1 MNKTALIIV
10 GGLAVLGIGA
20 YFYFKPKAKAST
32 SGLPSGASSL
42 TNTTSGSSTT
52 GSSTTSSS
60 ATDTQTTTS
69 NTPAKNDTVLNTA
82 PIVNP
87 TAPVTTAQS
96 AQIAEDLAKYYQ
108 AQSLANQIF
117 TLTKSLK
124 PEPSIFGTSWGD
136 YNLVLSQNAQIRG
149 EIKNILTKMNAL
161 GYKEVNGVATKL

>member
-32 SGLPSGASSL
+32 SDLPSGASSL

-52 GSSTTSSS
+52 SDSATSPSSTDSQTS
-60 ATDTQTTTS
+60 TS

-96 AQIAEDLAKYYQ
+96 AQIAEDLAKYTQ
-108 AQSLANQIF
+108 AQSLASQIVA
-117 TLTKSLK
+117 LRADLL
-124 PEPSIFGTSWGD
+124 PELSPFGTSWSVYNG
-136 YNLVLSQNAQIRG
+136 NLVHNQ
-149 EIKNILTKMNAL
+149 EIKGKINNILANMKGL